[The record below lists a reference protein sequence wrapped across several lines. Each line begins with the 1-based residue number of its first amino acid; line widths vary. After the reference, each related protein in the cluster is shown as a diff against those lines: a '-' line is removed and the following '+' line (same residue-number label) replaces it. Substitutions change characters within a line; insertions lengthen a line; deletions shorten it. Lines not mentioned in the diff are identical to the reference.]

1 MGDAHMSETIDVSRP
16 AGSELTVTR
25 MIVDWINAA
34 GLALLFP
41 LLILAVGL
49 PLVLAVRGLLAIVQ
63 ALFAS
68 LP

>member
-1 MGDAHMSETIDVSRP
+1 M
-16 AGSELTVTR
+16 R
-25 MIVDWINAA
+25 MIVDWIIA
-34 GLALLFP
+34 GPALLFP

-49 PLVLAVRGLLAIVQ
+49 PLVLAVRGRVAIVQ

>member
-1 MGDAHMSETIDVSRP
+1 MV
-16 AGSELTVTR
+16 R
-25 MIVDWINAA
+25 MIVGWINAA
-34 GLALLFP
+34 GLTLLFP

-49 PLVLAVRGLLAIVQ
+49 PLVLAVRGRVAIVQ

>member
-16 AGSELTVTR
+16 AGSERTMVR
-25 MIVDWINAA
+25 MIVGWINAA
-34 GLALLFP
+34 GLTLLFP
-41 LLILAVGL
+41 LLILAVGV